1 MSASRAAGIMAFAFL
16 LVFPVASA
24 GIANDES
31 IERMVLCKDSWLDWQ
46 RAADPRLQQLATH
59 FQSDYTRN
67 DRDPYYVPKVPTAVA
82 GFRVLQFSPGNVGMG
97 VGISV
102 LVDAPFD
109 KARQS
114 VERLLGKKLQHCETS
129 DGMKTCE
136 LQIAEQR
143 TVTLMSGDDPKTK
156 STLIG
161 CYYLYEK

>member
-1 MSASRAAGIMAFAFL
+1 MSASRVVGVAAFAFL
-16 LVFPVASA
+16 LVSPVASA

-46 RAADPRLQQLATH
+46 RASDPRLQQLATH
-59 FQSDYTRN
+59 FQSTYTRKDN
-67 DRDPYYVPKVPTAVA
+67 EPYYVPMAPTAVA
-82 GFRVLQFSPGNVGMG
+82 GFRVQQFFPGNVGMA

-109 KARQS
+109 KARKG

-136 LQIAEQR
+136 LQIAQQR

-156 STLIG
+156 STLIA

>member
-1 MSASRAAGIMAFAFL
+1 MSASRAAGIVAFAFL

-24 GIANDES
+24 GIANDDS

-46 RAADPRLQQLATH
+46 KSGDGRLQQLATH
-59 FQSDYTRN
+59 FQSTYTQKN
-67 DRDPYYVPKVPTAVA
+67 NDPYFVPKAPTAVA
-82 GFRVLQFSPGNVGMG
+82 GFRVLQFFPGNVGMA

-109 KARQS
+109 KTRQS
-114 VERLLGKKLQHCETS
+114 VERLLGKKLQHCDSS

-136 LQIAEQR
+136 LQIAQQR
-143 TVTLMSGDDPKTK
+143 TVTLMSGDDPKAK
-156 STLIG
+156 STLIA

>member
-1 MSASRAAGIMAFAFL
+1 MSRSRLLGFAAFAL
-16 LVFPVASA
+16 LVASPVASA
-24 GIANDES
+24 GIANDDS

-46 RAADPRLQQLATH
+46 KAADPRLQQLATH
-59 FQSDYTRN
+59 FQSNYTRKDN
-67 DRDPYYVPKVPTAVA
+67 DPYYVPVA
-82 GFRVLQFSPGNVGMG
+82 ATSILGFRVLQFSPGNIGMG
-97 VGISV
+97 VGIAVS
-102 LVDAPFD
+102 VDAPFD

-114 VERLLGKKLQHCETS
+114 VEHTLGKKLQHCETS

-143 TVTLMSGDDPKTK
+143 TVTLMSGDDPKAK